1 MLNVSRATCSD
12 VHVLW
17 LQPAGGG
24 LGPAGLRRARHHR
37 HPRGHQAGAQA
48 QVVPS
53 TIHGIF
59 IYLFIYYNKCK
70 EMLIP

>member
-1 MLNVSRATCSD
+1 MSRVTCID

-53 TIHGIF
+53 TIYGIF
-59 IYLFIYYNKCK
+59 GPVLVLVYL
-70 EMLIP
+70 L